1 MKKKIIGITADIK
14 GKFYEIESFYFE
26 RILELNMVPVM
37 LPMIENS
44 RYIKKISK
52 EIDGILISEVG
63 TLTLSSM
70 DKRKI

>member
-1 MKKKIIGITADIK
+1 
-14 GKFYEIESFYFE
+14 
-26 RILELNMVPVM
+26 M

-70 DKRKI
+70 DKRKNLKLIH